1 MIMRSIIIIFAL
13 FALSRVFVRYKD
25 RQLSNYG
32 LFFWSVLWILVLVIT
47 FFPGITDETAKIFG
61 IARGTDSAFFFSIL
75 IIFYLVF
82 RLYIKIDKMD
92 KDTTEMAINI
102 SKLIH
107 KQKKQ

>member
-1 MIMRSIIIIFAL
+1 
-13 FALSRVFVRYKD
+13 
-25 RQLSNYG
+25 
-32 LFFWSVLWILVLVIT
+32 LWALVLFVT
-47 FFPGITDETAKIFG
+47 FFPGITDETAKLFG

-82 RLYIKIDKMD
+82 RLYIKVDKMD
-92 KDTTEMAINI
+92 KDVTELATNI